1 MNPAGK
7 KWLRLKVNYSTG
19 IPAGNNRFIPNRVWV
34 KHRAYDIIFIMVDLA
49 FLREKLT
56 ETAAGIA
63 RKGVI
68 PDTELFVALDSRRR
82 ELIVKSETLQSN
94 RNRLAKEIG
103 RLKKAGLESTEPENE
118 SSRLAL
124 ELEQLKSELK
134 EVERQ
139 FQDFLL
145 NLPNIPEDSVP
156 DGRDA
161 ADNQL
166 VRSWGEKPVFP
177 FRPRPHWELQLL
189 QGSLDFPRAGKLA
202 GARFAL
208 SFGSMARL
216 ERVLISF
223 MVDIHSRENGYTEV
237 WPPFLANSESLVST
251 GNLPKFKEDLF
262 KIEDCDLYLVPTAE
276 VPLTNIHRDE
286 VLAWSEL
293 PRRYV
298 AYTPCFRSEAGS
310 HGRDVR
316 GLVRQHQ
323 FNKVEM
329 MVFARPA
336 DSAAELEKMTGD
348 AEKILRLL
356 ELPFRTV
363 LLCSG
368 DMSFASA
375 RTYDI
380 EVWMPG
386 RDAYLEISSCSNTAA
401 FQARRSRIKYRDQQ
415 GKKDFLHTLNGSG
428 LAVGRTVAAIL
439 ENYQCA
445 DGRVRIPE
453 VLRCFFPDQEFF

>member
-1 MNPAGK
+1 
-7 KWLRLKVNYSTG
+7 
-19 IPAGNNRFIPNRVWV
+19 
-34 KHRAYDIIFIMVDLA
+34 MVDLA
-49 FLREKLT
+49 LLREKLA

-63 RKGVI
+63 RKGVVL
-68 PDTELFVALDSRRR
+68 DTEAFLALDSRRR
-82 ELIVKSETLQSN
+82 ELIVASETLQSG

-103 RLKKAGLESTEPENE
+103 RLKKDGLDSTGPERE
-118 SSRLAL
+118 SSQLAL
-124 ELEQLKSELK
+124 ELEGLKNELK
-134 EVERQ
+134 EVEQ
-139 FQDFLL
+139 SFQDFLL
-145 NLPNIPEDSVP
+145 NLPNPPEDSVP

-161 ADNQL
+161 ADNQ
-166 VRSWGEKPVFP
+166 VMRSWGEKPVFP
-177 FRPRPHWELQLL
+177 FTPRPHWELQPR

-216 ERVLISF
+216 ERALISF

-237 WPPFLANSESLVST
+237 WPPFLVNSESLVGT

-262 KIEDCDLYLVPTAE
+262 KIENYDLYLVPTAE

-286 VLAWSEL
+286 VLDSSEL

-329 MVFARPA
+329 MIFARP
-336 DSAAELEKMTGD
+336 DESAAELEKMTAD
-348 AEKILRLL
+348 AETILRRLK
-356 ELPFRTV
+356 LPFRTV

-386 RDAYLEISSCSNTAA
+386 RDAYLEISSCSNTGA

-453 VLRCFFPDQEFF
+453 ALHSWFPGQEFF